1 MLGDSRA
8 FASFSVDDAGT
19 ARTFYEDVLGLDV
32 EEGPMEGLLGVHL
45 GSGATV
51 MVYAKGDAHQ
61 PATFTVLH
69 FAVED
74 LAATVDGLAAK
85 GVSSRATRTWRTST
99 TAASIMP
106 PTAGP
111 TSRGSPTRRGTSWP
125 SCPGT
130 GSWAS
135 PPGRARPPRGAPR
148 RGAG

>member
-69 FAVED
+69 FAVDD

-85 GVSSRATRTWRTST
+85 GVTFARYPDLADVDDRGVHHAPDGGPDIAWF
-99 TAASIMP
+99 ADP
-106 PTAGP
+106 AGNVMAVLSGDGLP
-111 TSRGSPTRRGTSWP
+111 V
-125 SCPGT
+125 
-130 GSWAS
+130 
-135 PPGRARPPRGAPR
+135 
-148 RGAG
+148 